1 MQKNTLEKINLL
13 PQDPFFESPIGRI
26 LNWAS
31 TVGRYII
38 IMTEFLIVAV
48 IAAKFKLDRDLT
60 DLNAAINLR
69 SNMIASFGDL
79 EKNVRS
85 AQERI
90 EFLRKQ
96 EAQPSVSNALT
107 VIKRNLPR
115 EAALNSLR
123 IEDSSVRFSG
133 RAFTL
138 SALTGVATAL
148 RQDPGVQRLV
158 LENVRQNPDGLTGY
172 DFEVSLELKNE

>member
-1 MQKNTLEKINLL
+1 MPKNTLEKINLL

-38 IMTEFLIVAV
+38 ILTEFLIVAV

-96 EAQPSVSNALT
+96 DSLSSVSGALNI
-107 VIKRNLPR
+107 IKRNLPR
-115 EAALNSLR
+115 EAVLSSLR
-123 IEDSSVRFSG
+123 IEDTSVRFTG

-148 RQDPGVQRLV
+148 RQDPGVQQLV
-158 LENVRQNPDGLTGY
+158 LENISQNQDGLTGY
-172 DFEVSLELKNE
+172 DFEISLVLKK